1 MNIEMNQSDSAEKC
15 KLDNSQKIKFMYI
28 FLNSFE

>member
-1 MNIEMNQSDSAEKC
+1 MNIEMNQRNSAEKC
-15 KLDNSQKIKFMYI
+15 KLDISQKIKFMYI